1 MADSPAQH
9 ASSGAPPS
17 CPICKRTTSF
27 AVENRYRPFCSARC
41 QQVDLSNWLDERYVV
56 PGAHAPLSETADES
70 ATPIV
75 PSPAIEQE

>member
-1 MADSPAQH
+1 MADSPSQH
-9 ASSGAPPS
+9 ASNGTIPS
-17 CPICKRTTSF
+17 CPICKRATSF

-70 ATPIV
+70 APPTAPR
-75 PSPAIEQE
+75 PASEQE